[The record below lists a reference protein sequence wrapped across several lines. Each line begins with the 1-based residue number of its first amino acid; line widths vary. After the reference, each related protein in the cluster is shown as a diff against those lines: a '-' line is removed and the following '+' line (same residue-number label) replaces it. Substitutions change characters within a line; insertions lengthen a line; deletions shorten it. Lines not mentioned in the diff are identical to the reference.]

1 MFPQAVES
9 ATAEEPPSFA
19 EPHNTAFPSSSQVL
33 PDSSASRVSRTSH
46 VFTLRAGEQRRR
58 LGYRTDSQ
66 RYSVETDKPFDPD
79 LSLPDAD
86 STASGDTLEQVPLTD
101 PPPPVQKMKRI
112 QSNTTSVG
120 WVLLIV
126 LVTDKRV
133 FQTKLKEWLS
143 FRQTCL
149 DELLRHDGR
158 GDYLKGHNCAT
169 CQEGEG
175 VFKCL
180 DCFDGGLL
188 RCKACLVAAHHIH
201 PLHRVKEWNGSFF
214 SKTSLHSLGLKIQ
227 LGHGEGKCPSL
238 ADALIF
244 CVFDTSGVHKVN
256 VKFCDCGKN
265 GFVARRIQLLRV
277 GWFPATFNRP
287 KTVFTFTCL
296 DLYYELSLQGK
307 TTIYDFYHTILRR
320 TDNLG
325 LERQTYRYAEFHRVV
340 RIWCGLLML
349 KRAGRGQEPAGA
361 AATAHGEL
369 ALECPACPHPGRNL
383 PKNWDIPG
391 PLAFLYTLFLAID
404 ANFKLKQKNRGIN
417 DPELSPGWA
426 YFVEEGPYQDF
437 IKDYV
442 DQSEINTCQSEHDAI
457 VRATVRSTPG
467 YAVTGTIIVI
477 CPRHGLVRKN
487 GAGDLQKGERYC
499 NVDFVVLMA
508 LIGIQL
514 LRIVITYDIVCQ
526 WSRNFLHR
534 MKEFPEHMWL
544 KPGTQIDVGV
554 PSWHINGHGADCRAN
569 YCLGYMDGVG
579 RTCGEEIE
587 SSWSQTNA
595 LGTSTREM
603 GPGAR
608 HETLN
613 DQWGGYNFRKIVGFR
628 KCVRFLKRLREACDM
643 RNKHSEIFKKFSE
656 TFSESMREKWEK
668 MLADWNVDPSKPNPY
683 EEPVAPT
690 SLQDVR
696 LELGKEDM
704 AMAADGHGPSIKTTL
719 GSFFMTGLD
728 IEEQQRQICLE
739 AAEMKKSPTSKQQ
752 ADLDDKRT
760 SLLRRIHRW
769 HEVQL
774 VYIPCVGGL
783 LAASLSAAAAGESLP
798 ELAESIPL
806 YLPSSLPYHL
816 RCLPEMVLLADDA
829 LADVRRQRRI
839 ISGLWQFKRLN
850 VNGTGNKSN
859 TRMRT
864 LYNCFNLRTQRC
876 ADCYRAARQ
885 RLVVLDPNGSWCGR
899 LQVLKDEDIRGPGQE
914 DNKKSKGRFEPS
926 WIWLVPRV
934 SSAPDVGDTEEHL
947 DENMRV
953 EWMKSKARMQ
963 RWEEEVMLTTEEM
976 RRVISYFEWKASWWR
991 TQGPQ
996 RTGLDVD
1003 VEEGVTAYA
1012 AKQAYLSE
1020 RMAESCGAH
1029 WVPFLLEQGA
1039 PLDWTLKYVNAQA
1052 LGDAEE
1058 VEDEEEEEEEEID
1071 DEMASSD
1078 GIVLEG
1084 GSDG

>member
-1 MFPQAVES
+1 MLLPWTVLFKLQGYQLES
-9 ATAEEPPSFA
+9 IFSALTYLLMVKRPAQDVPTSSRKRNSRGTPFFRRACLTRRQPE
-19 EPHNTAFPSSSQVL
+19 HNTAFPSSSQVL

-86 STASGDTLEQVPLTD
+86 STASGDTLE
-101 PPPPVQKMKRI
+101 
-112 QSNTTSVG
+112 
-120 WVLLIV
+120 
-126 LVTDKRV
+126 
-133 FQTKLKEWLS
+133 QTKLKEWLS

-340 RIWCGLLML
+340 RIWRGLLML

-426 YFVEEGPYQDF
+426 YF
-437 IKDYV
+437 
-442 DQSEINTCQSEHDAI
+442 INTCQSEHDAI
-457 VRATVRSTPG
+457 IRATVRSTPG

-595 LGTSTREM
+595 LGTSTR
-603 GPGAR
+603 
-608 HETLN
+608 
-613 DQWGGYNFRKIVGFR
+613 
-628 KCVRFLKRLREACDM
+628 VRFLKRLREACDM

-769 HEVQL
+769 REVQL

-816 RCLPEMVLLADDA
+816 RCLPEMVLLVDKEQRLRVAQADDA

-864 LYNCFNLRTQRC
+864 LYNRFNLRTQRC

-885 RLVVLDPNGSWCGR
+885 RLVVLDPNGSWM
-899 LQVLKDEDIRGPGQE
+899 KIY
-914 DNKKSKGRFEPS
+914 KKSKGRFEPS

-934 SSAPDVGDTEEHL
+934 SSAPDIGDTEEHL

-1052 LGDAEE
+1052 LGDAGE